1 MAVKKIIWSKRA
13 KTELNETLEFYLERN
28 GSPDYS
34 LKIILRLESL
44 TNTLTKNYFIG
55 RLTSNKSTRV
65 IPMENFLIFYDLGID
80 FIEIVSFW
88 DNRQDISKRL
98 DH

>member
-13 KTELNETLEFYLERN
+13 KAELNETLEFYLERN

-44 TNTLTKNYFIG
+44 TNTLTKNHFIG
-55 RLTSNKSTRV
+55 RLTSNQVNQSN
-65 IPMENFLIFYDLGID
+65 PNGEFFNFLRFR
-80 FIEIVSFW
+80 
-88 DNRQDISKRL
+88 N
-98 DH
+98 

>member
-44 TNTLTKNYFIG
+44 TNTLTKNYLFHWKADIKQVNQ
-55 RLTSNKSTRV
+55 SNPKGAFL
-65 IPMENFLIFYDLGID
+65 NFLRF
-80 FIEIVSFW
+80 
-88 DNRQDISKRL
+88 RA
-98 DH
+98 